1 MFLNK
6 QEHREKM
13 LNILAD
19 ISADQVLA
27 TNLGFKGGTACYFV
41 YGLDRFS
48 VDLDFDLLDDD
59 RQEDVL
65 KRIDNI
71 LSKYGKIKMVGSIFS
86 RKVKYNEESSA
97 IKINISDRV
106 KNNSLNT
113 YKVKDVAS
121 GIPLKILCKEDM
133 FAHKLIALKDRYDSK
148 VINKRIASRDLYD
161 IEFFFKKN
169 WKINDKIIE
178 LLTSKKTVE
187 YLRDLKVFVKEKVDE
202 TKILDGLGTLIDDK
216 QRHWARNNLKN
227 EVIKRLAI
235 RIESMGE

>member
-1 MFLNK
+1 MLLDK

-19 ISADQVLA
+19 ISADQILA

-48 VDLDFDLLDDD
+48 VDLDFDLLDKDKQD
-59 RQEDVL
+59 DVL

-97 IKINISDRV
+97 IKIDVSDRI

-148 VINKRIASRDLYD
+148 AVNKRIANRDLYD
-161 IEFFFKKN
+161 IEFFFRKN
-169 WKINDKIIE
+169 WKINDEIIE
-178 LLTSKKTVE
+178 LLTGKKTVE
-187 YLRDLKVFVKEKVDE
+187 YLRDLKVFVEEKVDE
-202 TKILDGLGTLIDDK
+202 KKILDGLGALIDDN
-216 QRHWARNNLKN
+216 QRHWVKNNLKN
-227 EVIKRLAI
+227 EVIKRLSI
-235 RIESMGE
+235 RIESMRE